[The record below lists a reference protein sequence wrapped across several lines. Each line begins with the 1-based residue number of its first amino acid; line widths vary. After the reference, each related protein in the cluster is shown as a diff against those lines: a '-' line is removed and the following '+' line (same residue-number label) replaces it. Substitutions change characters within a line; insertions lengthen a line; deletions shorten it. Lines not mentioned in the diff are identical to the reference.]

1 MIQYDCRATTQ
12 SLYIHWPFC
21 PYKCHFCPFVAIAS
35 HDEYMEQYHK
45 ALITEIKSFAQT
57 LPDRLHLKTIFFGGG
72 TPSTYPDHLLLDT
85 FATLKDVFD
94 FDPDIEISI
103 EVNPGTVRKEQ
114 LALWQRLGI
123 NRLSIGV
130 QSLKD
135 TVLSTLNRHQKA
147 QDVRTLVV
155 QAASLFP
162 MLSVDLILGLPGVS
176 RIEWQDTLAEVVTW
190 PINHISIY
198 FLTVHEETPL
208 YFKVKTNR
216 VTLPSDDDMVDTYH
230 WTCNFLAQHD
240 LQQYEISNFAR
251 ANKMSKHNTTYWERK
266 AYKGFGL
273 GACSF
278 DGINRLQNEKN
289 LMRYMEGVEQ
299 GKNIIIFAESLTS
312 KQIHLERLMLGLRRS
327 CGISSHELLQEL
339 SAQEQSHFLMQ
350 KEVLIAQQLLIEKD
364 GALALT
370 PNGLV
375 VENEVITKLIQ

>member
-45 ALITEIKSFAQT
+45 TLITEIKSFAQT
-57 LPDRLHLKTIFFGGG
+57 LPNRLHLKTIFFGGG

-114 LALWQRLGI
+114 LVLWQRLGI